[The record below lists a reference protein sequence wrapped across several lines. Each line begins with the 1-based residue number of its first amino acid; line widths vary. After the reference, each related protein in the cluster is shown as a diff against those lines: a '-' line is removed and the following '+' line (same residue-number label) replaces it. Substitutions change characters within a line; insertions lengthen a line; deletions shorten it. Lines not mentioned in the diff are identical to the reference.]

1 MTTMV
6 ENPVIE
12 LRDVTVRYDGVP
24 ALEGVNLTVAQ
35 HDFLGIIGPN
45 GGGKSTL
52 LRVVLGLV
60 TPDSG
65 TVKVL
70 GEPPERSRRS
80 VGYVAQRPAFDR
92 DFPANVGDIVL
103 MGRYPLRGLL
113 RRYDTAD
120 VVAAEQALE
129 RVGMRDAR
137 GKQIGRLSGGEQ
149 QRVFIARALV
159 GEPQLLLLD
168 EPLASVDPAMQ
179 SDLYELLDDLRHA
192 LTVVMVSHDIGA
204 ISVHVDSIACVN
216 RKLFYHG
223 PRELSAEVLEAT
235 YQCPVQLIAHGPVPH
250 RVLKEH

>member
-1 MTTMV
+1 MAD
-6 ENPVIE
+6 NPVIDV
-12 LRDVTVRYDGVP
+12 RDVWVRYGEIP
-24 ALEGVNLTVAQ
+24 ALESIHLVVAR

-52 LRVVLGLV
+52 LRVVLGLI

-65 TVKVL
+65 TVTVL
-70 GEPPERSRRS
+70 GEPPERSRRF
-80 VGYVAQRPAFDR
+80 VGYVAQRPALDC
-92 DFPANVGDIVL
+92 DFPASVRDVVL
-103 MGRYPLRGLL
+103 MGRYGLRGLFK
-113 RRYDTAD
+113 RYGSTD
-120 VVAAEQALE
+120 VEAAEKALD
-129 RVGMRDAR
+129 RVGMLDAR
-137 GKQIGRLSGGEQ
+137 RKQIGRLSGGEQ

-179 SDLYELLDDLRHA
+179 SGLYDLLDDLRHS

-204 ISVHVDSIACVN
+204 ISVHVDSIACLN

-223 PRELSAEVLEAT
+223 SRELSPAILEAT